1 MANPNTVSLTY
12 TANVADL
19 KKKLASIPGATAAE
33 TRKAVQEIAKA
44 NRAVAKSAK
53 QASAAQKR
61 AAKNSSAAW
70 TSSATMIATAAIAA
84 GAAFLKL
91 GQDVANARNA
101 LTDLSTRSGVARDT
115 LAGLKLAAE
124 GSGLA
129 FSDIESIMVKLPK
142 IMNDARRGSVEMEA
156 AFKTLKVEFKDA
168 NGVLRDGDVV
178 FREIVAS
185 LGKIEDP
192 MERNAAATAL
202 FRANGTKLLQALGDP
217 AALDAFVAMAG
228 DSAINAEAAADSAG
242 TWQRTMAELNLTLDS
257 TKAVLSDGLGV
268 EKFLTSFTLG
278 LTTATAMFE
287 VFSDDFAANAAKMA
301 TGFGAGALLT
311 EMSAA
316 GIKAAKNFHDQRDAI
331 REATKATEKLV
342 HVNQQLKPPESEK
355 DRAKGIREITSALKA
370 QTKADR
376 AGRREMMEGINA
388 TADAEANLTTLQADL
403 AAGSDEWAQKELAVN
418 RQLAARVKLLDDIA
432 TQTGVTAEVDAAFLA
447 AQEDADAQISDLRL
461 ERFEAAREG
470 YRGLQDAARESAEE
484 EIRYRRTV
492 ARSTVTS
499 LADLATASGDAIVAM
514 TEANKGATRSGMRKA
529 WLFQRALSLAVI
541 PLKAAEGAM
550 VAASLPP
557 PINAL
562 KYAEVAAVAATSAA
576 QIAASKPPQFNDTP
590 GVVQMQR
597 GGLVGVAPGDM
608 VVAGKNLDDMGSQV
622 DRAKKAG
629 VRSVIRRTVIL
640 PLYNGRTYDRA
651 RRDAYR
657 RPGPDNDQANSDR
670 ANGPG
675 GW

>member
-44 NRAVAKSAK
+44 NRAIAKSAK

-142 IMNDARRGSVEMEA
+142 IMNDARRGSAEMEA

-217 AALDAFVAMAG
+217 TALDAFVEMAG
-228 DSAINAEAAADSAG
+228 ASAINAEAAAEGAG
-242 TWQRTMAELNLTLDS
+242 TWQRTMAELTLTLDS
-257 TKAVLSDGLGV
+257 TKAVLSDGLGI
-268 EKFLTSFTLG
+268 EKFITSFTLG
-278 LTTATAMFE
+278 LNAANEAFKVFSADMAVNIAKISTGAGRMALIEEMATAATN
-287 VFSDDFAANAAKMA
+287 SAK
-301 TGFGAGALLT
+301 
-311 EMSAA
+311 
-316 GIKAAKNFHDQRDAI
+316 KFHDQRDAI
-331 REATKATEKLV
+331 REATKATKKLV
-342 HVNQQLKPPESEK
+342 HVNEQLKPPESEAG
-355 DRAKGIREITSALKA
+355 RAKRIREITAALKA
-370 QTKADR
+370 QAKADR
-376 AGRREMMEGINA
+376 AGRREMMAGINA

-418 RQLAARVKLLDDIA
+418 RQLSARVKLLDDIA
-432 TQTGVTAEVDAAFLA
+432 TQTGVTAELDAAFM
-447 AQEDADAQISDLRL
+447 DAQKANEGELLALRQ
-461 ERFEAAREG
+461 ERAEKEQEIEDKRREDTK
-470 YRGLQDAARESAEE
+470 RTAEE
-484 EIRYRRTV
+484 EIRNRRM
-492 ARSTVTS
+492 ANAAMIGSMAN
-499 LADLATASGDAIVAM
+499 LAQASSDAIGAVATAN
-514 TEANKGATRSGMRKA
+514 NKASKRGMRAAFVAQK
-529 WLFQRALSLAVI
+529 ALSLAVVG
-541 PLKAAEGAM
+541 LRVAEGI
-550 VAASLPP
+550 AAAQTLLPP
-557 PINAL
+557 ANYI
-562 KYAEVAAVAATSAA
+562 KTAEVIAVGVASTAA
-576 QIAASKPPQFNDTP
+576 IAASKPPQFNDTP
-590 GVVQMQR
+590 GVVQVN
-597 GGLVGVAPGDM
+597 GGGSVGVAPGDFM
-608 VVAGKNLDDMGSQV
+608 VAGKDLGDMQAQLSRAI
-622 DRAKKAG
+622 DRPAPRIEVVAIP
-629 VRSVIRRTVIL
+629 S
-640 PLYNGRTYDRA
+640 YQGRVYQRA

-657 RPGPDNDQANSDR
+657 RPGPDFDIATSGR
-670 ANGPG
+670 PNGPG

>member
-44 NRAVAKSAK
+44 NRAIAKSAK

-70 TSSATMIATAAIAA
+70 TKSATMIATAAIAA

-156 AFKTLKVEFKDA
+156 AFKTLGVEFKDA

-217 AALDAFVAMAG
+217 TALDAFVEMAG
-228 DSAINAEAAADSAG
+228 ASAINAEAAAEGAG

-311 EMSAA
+311 KMGTA
-316 GIKAAKNFHDQRDAI
+316 GVKAAKDFHDLRDSI
-331 REATKATEKLV
+331 REATKATAV
-342 HVNQQLKPPESEK
+342 ATHVNEDYKPPEGEK
-355 DRAKGIREITSALKA
+355 DRAKSIREITAALKA
-370 QTKADR
+370 QAKADR
-376 AGRREMMEGINA
+376 AGRRAMMADINA
-388 TADAEANLTTLQADL
+388 TGDAEANLSTLQDDL
-403 AAGSDEWAQKELAVN
+403 AAGSDEWARKELAVN
-418 RQLAARVKLLDDIA
+418 RQLAQRVALLDEIA
-432 TQTGVTAEVDAAFLA
+432 QQTGVTAELDAAYLA
-447 AQEDADAQISDLRL
+447 AQQDADSQIADMQQ
-461 ERFEAAREG
+461 ERFEKARDGYAQLQEASRAAA
-470 YRGLQDAARESAEE
+470 DA
-484 EIRYRRTV
+484 EIADRRRVATMTV
-492 ARSTVTS
+492 SS
-499 LADLATASGDAIVAM
+499 LSDLAQASGDAVMAM
-514 TEANKGATRSGMRKA
+514 AQANSGATKRGMMAA
-529 WLFQRALSLAVI
+529 WAIQKALSLAII
-541 PLKAAEGAM
+541 PLKLAEGM
-550 VAASLPP
+550 MAAAALPP
-557 PINAL
+557 PASGI
-562 KYAEVAAVAATSAA
+562 KRAAVIATAAGSTAM
-576 QIAASKPPQFNDTP
+576 IASSKPPQFNDTP
-590 GVVQMQR
+590 GVIQVN
-597 GGLVGVAPGDM
+597 GGGSVGVAPGDFM
-608 VVAGKNLDDMGSQV
+608 VAGKDLGDMQSQLTSALDRPAPRVEVVAIPSY
-622 DRAKKAG
+622 
-629 VRSVIRRTVIL
+629 S
-640 PLYNGRTYDRA
+640 GRTYERA

-657 RPGPDNDQANSDR
+657 RPGPDFDAINRDR
-670 ANGPG
+670 SGGPG